1 MLAEIKITDFAENC
15 LHDSSERELDINKID
30 KIYKGILMENGT
42 TTDNLNATY
51 KKYLKDL
58 ISESKEN
65 VVFVKQAQKYK
76 AE

>member
-30 KIYKGILMENGT
+30 QIYKGILMENGT
-42 TTDNLNATY
+42 KTDNLNATY

>member
-1 MLAEIKITDFAENC
+1 
-15 LHDSSERELDINKID
+15 
-30 KIYKGILMENGT
+30 MENGT

>member
-1 MLAEIKITDFAENC
+1 MLVEIKITDFAENS

-42 TTDNLNATY
+42 TTGNLNGTY